1 MSAVPELQLV
11 HITELVSHNNQCTKF
26 PNFSIFFYV
35 CLAVG
40 IQLGYGI
47 RTHLEAKKWRHSQSS
62 LKECNR
68 KITLI
73 HSWKLIDVI

>member
-11 HITELVSHNNQCTKF
+11 HVTKLVSHNNQLHQISELF
-26 PNFSIFFYV
+26 NLFNV

-47 RTHLEAKKWRHSQSS
+47 RTHLDAKKWRHSQSS